1 MKLIEINIAKISE
14 LCHKFHVRRL
24 FVFGSILTDRFN
36 DDSDVD
42 FIVDFDRS
50 KIKDI
55 FETFFDFQFSLEALL
70 GRRVDLIEE
79 DAISKPY
86 FLNEV
91 RATKKLIYG

>member
-14 LCHKFHVRRL
+14 LCNKFHVRRL

-79 DAISKPY
+79 DAISKPH

>member
-1 MKLIEINIAKISE
+1 MKLIELNLAKIAE
-14 LCHKFHVRRL
+14 LCRKFHVKKL

-36 DDSDVD
+36 EDSDVD
-42 FIVDFDRS
+42 FVVDFDRS

-55 FETFFDFQFSLEALL
+55 FDTFFDFQFSLEALL

-79 DAISKPY
+79 DAITKPH

-91 RATKKLIYG
+91 QSTKRLIYG